1 MKTTSKIF
9 SLLFLAIA
17 ICAGLA
23 ALGGAT
29 HQWYL
34 AAVSLFISVIL
45 SPEIIAKQPER

>member
-23 ALGGAT
+23 ALGGAI
-29 HQWYL
+29 HQCYL
-34 AAVSLFISVIL
+34 AALSFVISSVL
-45 SPEIIAKQPER
+45 ASEAIAKQPEL